1 MGSQTRKTMTAKQF
15 LKQYEEAQ
23 RRALRYKTEYEAEQ
37 ELIDNVRS
45 TLGGD
50 GMPHG
55 SGVSR
60 KVEDQA
66 IRLNE
71 KLLKW
76 KYAELDAIQVRQEV
90 FDVVD
95 DIPGIE
101 GDILYQRYVNCYK
114 WELVCVKVHLSWY
127 AVHDHHKKALRIVQE
142 RLDSESI

>member
-1 MGSQTRKTMTAKQF
+1 MTAKQF

-90 FDVVD
+90 FDVIRIV
-95 DIPGIE
+95 PGIE
-101 GDILYQRYVNCYK
+101 GDLLYERYIKLKSWEKVAEAIDKSEKWCRTRLHSNALQIVIKILDNS
-114 WELVCVKVHLSWY
+114 L
-127 AVHDHHKKALRIVQE
+127 
-142 RLDSESI
+142 

>member
-1 MGSQTRKTMTAKQF
+1 MTAKQF

-23 RRALRYKTEYEAEQ
+23 RRANRYKTEYEAEQ

-76 KYAELDAIQVRQEV
+76 KYAELDAIRVRQEV
-90 FDVVD
+90 FDVIRKV
-95 DIPGIE
+95 PGVE
-101 GDILYQRYVNCYK
+101 GDLLYERYINLKSWEQVAEACDRSDKWCRTRLHSNALQIVSIL
-114 WELVCVKVHLSWY
+114 
-127 AVHDHHKKALRIVQE
+127 
-142 RLDSESI
+142 LDSSL

>member
-1 MGSQTRKTMTAKQF
+1 MTAKQF
-15 LKQYEEAQ
+15 LKQYEDAN

-76 KYAELDAIQVRQEV
+76 KCAELDAIRVRQEV
-90 FDVVD
+90 FEVIRKV
-95 DIPGIE
+95 PGVE
-101 GDILYQRYVNCYK
+101 GDLLYERYINLKSWEQVAEACDRSDK
-114 WELVCVKVHLSWY
+114 WCRTRLHSN
-127 AVHDHHKKALRIVQE
+127 ALQIVSKL
-142 RLDSESI
+142 LDSSL

>member
-1 MGSQTRKTMTAKQF
+1 MTAKQF
-15 LKQYEEAQ
+15 LKQYEDAN

-76 KYAELDAIQVRQEV
+76 KCAELDAIRVRQEV
-90 FDVVD
+90 FEVIQ
-95 DIPGIE
+95 DISGVE
-101 GDILYQRYVNCYK
+101 GDLLFEKYINLHR
-114 WELVCVKVHLSWY
+114 WEDICVLLNYSWNGI
-127 AVHDHHKKALRIVQE
+127 HKAHRRALRIVAE
-142 RLDSESI
+142 RLNL

>member
-1 MGSQTRKTMTAKQF
+1 MTAKQF

-90 FDVVD
+90 FDVIRKV
-95 DIPGIE
+95 PGVE
-101 GDILYQRYVNCYK
+101 GDLLYERYINLKSWEQVAEACDRSDKWCRTRLHSNALQIVSIL
-114 WELVCVKVHLSWY
+114 
-127 AVHDHHKKALRIVQE
+127 
-142 RLDSESI
+142 LDNSL